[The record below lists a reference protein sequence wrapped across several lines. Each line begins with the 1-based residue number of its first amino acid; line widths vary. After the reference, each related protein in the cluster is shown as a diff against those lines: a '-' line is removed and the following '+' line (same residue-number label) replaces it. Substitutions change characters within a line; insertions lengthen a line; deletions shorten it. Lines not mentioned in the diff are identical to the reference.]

1 MGDKS
6 SAACPTSQVKPP
18 APYLPPPQQEEGE
31 DQTGMFSDMLAEFK
45 QNLGEDP
52 HRLLQETLQASYL
65 DPREREQEDPGQGSM
80 SMIAPP
86 ARAEPFN
93 LTATGGG
100 GCRLD
105 NTGLSQ
111 TASGVRDG
119 GLDLTGAATPRL
131 QLTAASGFRP
141 TPRLDQTTA
150 GAKPGLNLTG
160 AAATPGLLGRSG
172 CAAPPGLDL
181 TGMTAGGPGRAAP
194 LGLNLTGATTPGV
207 GRAAAIGL
215 NLTGATTALDVTGGA
230 AVPSLNLSIA
240 DAAWQNA
247 SSGVAAKRPG
257 LDLTGGSSDFPAVPM
272 PPPQE
277 NTWAD
282 DCDPFSPALHAR
294 LMSGLA
300 RPAHSRHGYVRCAG
314 RLPAV
319 REGAMLQLGG
329 ADRFFVSCLKGE
341 GGFAR
346 VYAATKEEEEGLDS
360 TIAGIDAVLKVLK
373 RECCSQCCGSMT
385 FWGGAGSGSADPCL

>member
-1 MGDKS
+1 MM
-6 SAACPTSQVKPP
+6 PP
-18 APYLPPPQQEEGE
+18 AGPE
-31 DQTGMFSDMLAEFK
+31 A
-45 QNLGEDP
+45 
-52 HRLLQETLQASYL
+52 
-65 DPREREQEDPGQGSM
+65 
-80 SMIAPP
+80 
-86 ARAEPFN
+86 FN
-93 LTATGGG
+93 LTATGG

-111 TASGVRDG
+111 TASVRG
-119 GLDLTGAATPRL
+119 AGLDLTGAATPRL

-141 TPRLDQTTA
+141 TPRLDQTTGA
-150 GAKPGLNLTG
+150 AKPGLNLTG
-160 AAATPGLLGRSG
+160 AAATPGFLGRSG

-181 TGMTAGGPGRAAP
+181 TGMTAGSAAP
-194 LGLNLTGATTPGV
+194 LGLNLTSATPGL

-215 NLTGATTALDVTGGA
+215 NLTGAATTLDVTGGA
-230 AVPSLNLSIA
+230 AAVPSLNMSIA
-240 DAAWQNA
+240 DAAWQHG

-257 LDLTGGSSDFPAVPM
+257 LDLTTESSDLSAVPM
-272 PPPQE
+272 PPQQQ
-277 NTWAD
+277 NATWATD
-282 DCDPFSPALHAR
+282 EDCDPFSPALHAR

-319 REGAMLQLGG
+319 REGAMLQLGA

-360 TIAGIDAVLKVLK
+360 TIAGIDAVLKVNGNVVT
-373 RECCSQCCGSMT
+373 CSRQRPLPYFISRPFLCPFVRSI
-385 FWGGAGSGSADPCL
+385 FFRFGGDMLLFYILFSYIQYDTELTSHTIYCLMRHGQVDVTS

>member
-1 MGDKS
+1 
-6 SAACPTSQVKPP
+6 
-18 APYLPPPQQEEGE
+18 
-31 DQTGMFSDMLAEFK
+31 
-45 QNLGEDP
+45 
-52 HRLLQETLQASYL
+52 
-65 DPREREQEDPGQGSM
+65 
-80 SMIAPP
+80 MIAPP
-86 ARAEPFN
+86 PISFPAGEGGPEPFS
-93 LTATGGG
+93 LTAAGG

-105 NTGLSQ
+105 NTGLNQ
-111 TASGVRDG
+111 TAGVRG
-119 GLDLTGAATPRL
+119 GLDLTGATPFHESGAVTAATPRL
-131 QLTAASGFRP
+131 QLTSSGFRP
-141 TPRLDQTTA
+141 TPRLDQTT

-160 AAATPGLLGRSG
+160 AATTPGLLGRSG

-181 TGMTAGGPGRAAP
+181 TGMTAGGLGCAAAP
-194 LGLNLTGATTPGV
+194 LLGLNLTGATTPGL

-215 NLTGATTALDVTGGA
+215 NLTGATTTLDVTGGVA
-230 AVPSLNLSIA
+230 LPSLNLSIA
-240 DAAWQNA
+240 DAAWQHG

-257 LDLTGGSSDFPAVPM
+257 LDLTTESSDFPAVPM
-272 PPPQE
+272 PPPQQQ
-277 NTWAD
+277 NTMWTD

-346 VYAATKEEEEGLDS
+346 VYAATREEEEGLDS
-360 TIAGIDAVLKVLK
+360 TIAGIDAVLKVT
-373 RECCSQCCGSMT
+373 R
-385 FWGGAGSGSADPCL
+385 